1 MKKNLN
7 IGFVGLTHL
16 GLNYLAAS
24 SEKGF
29 NVIGVDLSQNKINKL
44 KKFNIEYDEP
54 NLKKKIYKNK
64 KKILFSSNFNDLI
77 NCHIVFISQ
86 DVATDNKGK
95 SDFNSLKKLI
105 KNTSKFLNRKS
116 VLVILSQVQPG
127 FTRTI
132 HFDHARLYYQVET
145 LIFGNALVRAL
156 KPERIII
163 GCKNSESKINQFLIN
178 YLNYFN
184 CPIIKMKYES
194 AELTKISIN
203 VLLAASITTT
213 NVLAQACEKI
223 SADWHE
229 IMPALQLD
237 QRIGKKAYLK
247 PGLGISGGNVERDV
261 YSIRRI
267 LKKNKQPLSIIKA
280 FQRNSQYMKSW
291 VYRILEREK
300 ILSKKNKFSIG
311 VLGLA
316 YKENTNSVKNSP
328 TLHLLKKLK
337 NTKIRIYDPK
347 AKLEKKIK
355 NCTQVKN
362 VNFLIRN
369 SNVIILMTPWP
380 EFNKIDKI
388 LKAQKN
394 RKIILVDPHRIMDF
408 KVAKNK
414 YIKYFTLGR

>member
-261 YSIRRI
+261 YTIQGI
-267 LKKNKQPLSIIKA
+267 LKKNKPPLSIIES

-291 VYRILEREK
+291 VYRILEKEK
-300 ILSKKNKFSIG
+300 ILSKKK
-311 VLGLA
+311 
-316 YKENTNSVKNSP
+316 
-328 TLHLLKKLK
+328 
-337 NTKIRIYDPK
+337 
-347 AKLEKKIK
+347 
-355 NCTQVKN
+355 
-362 VNFLIRN
+362 
-369 SNVIILMTPWP
+369 
-380 EFNKIDKI
+380 
-388 LKAQKN
+388 
-394 RKIILVDPHRIMDF
+394 
-408 KVAKNK
+408 
-414 YIKYFTLGR
+414 